1 MGLIVLSTHRPI
13 FGAKIL
19 SAPTLAIDQSR
30 YSFKLCVMTPYLP
43 GTSTVTDRPVK
54 KSKFQEQQRK
64 IDDLDAEEALDSRCL
79 IALQYFMVIVTLVKQ
94 FEYNGI

>member
-1 MGLIVLSTHRPI
+1 M
-13 FGAKIL
+13 
-19 SAPTLAIDQSR
+19 
-30 YSFKLCVMTPYLP
+30 
-43 GTSTVTDRPVK
+43 TDRPVK